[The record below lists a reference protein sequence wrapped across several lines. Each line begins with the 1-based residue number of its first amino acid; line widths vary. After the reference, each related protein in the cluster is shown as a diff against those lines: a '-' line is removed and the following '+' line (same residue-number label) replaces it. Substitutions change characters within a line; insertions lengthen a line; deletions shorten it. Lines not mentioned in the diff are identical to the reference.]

1 MEQNTFSTVTIAF
14 KGEIVVNRE
23 TLVALLRD
31 ALADSAKTNGEPQK
45 QPGALPHDGKLPR
58 LAYSIDETAEI
69 LGISYATV
77 HRLLTRGL
85 LRSSLACRH
94 KMIAKTEI
102 ERFLKE
108 TSQSLWHP

>member
-1 MEQNTFSTVTIAF
+1 MEQNIASSVTITF
-14 KGEIVVNRE
+14 KGELVVNRG
-23 TLVALLRD
+23 TLVALLRE
-31 ALADSAKTNGEPQK
+31 ALAESGKVNAVAQK
-45 QPGALPHDGKLPR
+45 GPASFPPEGKLPR
-58 LAYSIDETAEI
+58 LAYTMRETAEI

-85 LRSSLACRH
+85 LRGSLACRH

-108 TSQSLWHP
+108 TSESLWKP